1 MTEYVPASH
10 LAEIV
15 TILRDGDEEARLD
28 AVRQLS
34 KEPAD
39 SAERK
44 ATLAVLI
51 DVMGDDDWQVRKE
64 AVGSLLCWTDLQLL
78 SEGLVE
84 AMGEPDNIGR
94 RNAVIEAVMRLGPV
108 CIDPLLRH
116 LKQKPEHR
124 KVLVDVLGTF
134 GDPRV
139 IPVLGETLL
148 DEDPNVRIASME
160 QLASFTGEEVLPAL
174 RQALKSTDT
183 LVVLAAL
190 DGLNRQ
196 RDKVSVAELTPLLTE
211 VTLRPALMTALGHTE
226 DATAIPALIE
236 GLIEKA
242 RGAREA
248 ALVGLFRLYQSL
260 PVAGRQ
266 EIVVAIRKLDE
277 NTVRS
282 MTRAL
287 MEATPPVREAT
298 AALLGWLGK
307 LELARPLVLVLG
319 DSDASVAEAASQA
332 LIDLDSGEAALRILA
347 DILPSVDP
355 RSRGNVCRFFARHA
369 ELVTARASAAL
380 RDRLGTVLVSALT
393 DKNAQSAGAAAQ
405 ALSLL
410 GDTGHRARLQQLAAG
425 GGQAGTLA
433 TEVLRKLDGSSAAA
447 ATGGGQ
453 AS

>member
-1 MTEYVPASH
+1 
-10 LAEIV
+10 
-15 TILRDGDEEARLD
+15 
-28 AVRQLS
+28 
-34 KEPAD
+34 
-39 SAERK
+39 
-44 ATLAVLI
+44 
-51 DVMGDDDWQVRKE
+51 
-64 AVGSLLCWTDLQLL
+64 
-78 SEGLVE
+78 
-84 AMGEPDNIGR
+84 
-94 RNAVIEAVMRLGPV
+94 
-108 CIDPLLRH
+108 
-116 LKQKPEHR
+116 
-124 KVLVDVLGTF
+124 
-134 GDPRV
+134 
-139 IPVLGETLL
+139 
-148 DEDPNVRIASME
+148 
-160 QLASFTGEEVLPAL
+160 
-174 RQALKSTDT
+174 
-183 LVVLAAL
+183 
-190 DGLNRQ
+190 
-196 RDKVSVAELTPLLTE
+196 
-211 VTLRPALMTALGHTE
+211 
-226 DATAIPALIE
+226 
-236 GLIEKA
+236 
-242 RGAREA
+242 
-248 ALVGLFRLYQSL
+248 LYQSL
-260 PVAGRQ
+260 PAAGRQ